1 MFTGIITAVGSALI
15 GTMWGYINIKTTRR
29 EEFAEESKRFNI
41 YGNYLISI
49 TDEIKSIYLN
59 NYNVLNN
66 MYPSCGQ
73 CLKYDENSEQLW
85 NRNINQSDFY
95 FCRLGLGDMAFQSEI
110 QIPKEK
116 FTLEYDSLKDK
127 PQMIYDNFKI
137 LKNIPVGIDFK
148 NNNLLWHCRRRERS
162 RSR

>member
-1 MFTGIITAVGSALI
+1 MQTIGPSLTMAIPMLLGCGLAILSQAMTGGASSAFMFTGIITAVSSALI

-95 FCRLGLGDMAFQSEI
+95 FLQTWPWRYGFSVGN
-110 QIPKEK
+110 PNTKRK
-116 FTLEYDSLKDK
+116 
-127 PQMIYDNFKI
+127 IY
-137 LKNIPVGIDFK
+137 
-148 NNNLLWHCRRRERS
+148 S
-162 RSR
+162 